1 MKIKNIAAALVAVMC
16 IGLAGCGDQT
26 SEEATTSAEITSA
39 ETSETTEAS
48 PETEASEDIGDTDP
62 EEGEGTE
69 NPLQPIADA
78 GLAVGEWPA
87 LWEVDDDMILEDFF
101 LLDANNENYRNMI
114 VLQCPM
120 SANMTEL
127 IIIEANDVDAAKADL
142 EARQKKAQ
150 EKDAW
155 YPDDVERAGASI
167 VGTEGD
173 YAYFILCGDPG
184 EVEKAITDYIKTL

>member
-48 PETEASEDIGDTDP
+48 LGTEASEDIGDTGP

-101 LLDANNENYRNMI
+101 LLDANNEN
-114 VLQCPM
+114 
-120 SANMTEL
+120 
-127 IIIEANDVDAAKADL
+127 
-142 EARQKKAQ
+142 
-150 EKDAW
+150 
-155 YPDDVERAGASI
+155 
-167 VGTEGD
+167 
-173 YAYFILCGDPG
+173 
-184 EVEKAITDYIKTL
+184 